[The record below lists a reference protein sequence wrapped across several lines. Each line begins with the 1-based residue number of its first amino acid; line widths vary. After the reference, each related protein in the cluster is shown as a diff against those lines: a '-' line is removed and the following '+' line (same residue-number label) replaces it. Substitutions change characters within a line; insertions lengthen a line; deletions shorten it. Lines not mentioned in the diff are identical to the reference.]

1 MKYFGRHR
9 HKLLDLLRHVER
21 SEREVLFK
29 YRRTKGAMQYRY
41 TSSSD
46 SSLTYNSPDLRI
58 EESDRDGG
66 GHGDRESDG
75 ECVAVPCITDIND
88 VI

>member
-1 MKYFGRHR
+1 
-9 HKLLDLLRHVER
+9 
-21 SEREVLFK
+21 
-29 YRRTKGAMQYRY
+29 MQYRY